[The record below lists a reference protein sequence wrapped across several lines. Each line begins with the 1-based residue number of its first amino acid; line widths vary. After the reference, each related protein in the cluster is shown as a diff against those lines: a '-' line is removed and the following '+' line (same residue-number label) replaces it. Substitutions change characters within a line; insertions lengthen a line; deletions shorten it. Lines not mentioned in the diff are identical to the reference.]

1 MIVRLR
7 TTIFNTLYT
16 LNISKDSVKF
26 LIHRP
31 TAETC
36 EGASREPSTTVVSQ
50 LLQMVGSPPIQP
62 EESSSSQVGEIPS
75 LQTESPLL
83 PYTCLKR
90 RTDSKILNGNKT
102 MKQIKEAKDYGQIPE
117 LMESIVTARV
127 NSCCRMDTPLSV

>member
-1 MIVRLR
+1 MWPA
-7 TTIFNTLYT
+7 
-16 LNISKDSVKF
+16 SKP
-26 LIHRP
+26 IRPRP

-36 EGASREPSTTVVSQ
+36 EGASHEPSTTVVSQ
-50 LLQMVGSPPIQP
+50 LLQMVGGPPIQP

-102 MKQIKEAKDYGQIPE
+102 TVWHTMPIKEAKDYGHIPE
-117 LMESIVTARV
+117 LMERIVTARV